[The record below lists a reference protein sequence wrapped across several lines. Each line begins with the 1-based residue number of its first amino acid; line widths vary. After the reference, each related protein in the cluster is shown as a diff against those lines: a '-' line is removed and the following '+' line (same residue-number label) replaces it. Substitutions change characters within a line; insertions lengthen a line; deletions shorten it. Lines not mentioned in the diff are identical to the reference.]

1 MTGLLNVMVRA
12 STELKTY
19 FVNVERI
26 NEYIELDT
34 EVCAK
39 QMEHFMSMSIKDV
52 IIVFKK

>member
-12 STELKTY
+12 STELETY

-39 QMEHFMSMSIKDV
+39 QIKLFMSCP
-52 IIVFKK
+52 